1 MSFKKFFAPVVLCC
15 CAVSSLSSYCSATY
29 EYSDLYAVEIT
40 EYKGL
45 NGTSDIDKLDNKSRI
60 VYVSK
65 ELENLLKK
73 GDRKC
78 ANCQKSIELSE
89 GFVVAHDT
97 GSLHWF
103 DNAFDIS
110 LDRVLKDERINE
122 NSSIVKGFISH
133 LICKQCTNIA
143 IQSRPLI
150 KNKDPHRNGLLR
162 CPFDHSSFCD
172 SVGGSLR
179 RIRFLGEAAAVQRKK
194 NLKDLFENLCIA
206 GRISGR
212 VLISGYAGYLLSNLI
227 TTQDDPYCYY

>member
-1 MSFKKFFAPVVLCC
+1 MSFKKFLAPVVLCC

-29 EYSDLYAVEIT
+29 KYSDLCAVEIT
-40 EYKGL
+40 EYNGL
-45 NGTSDIDKLDNKSRI
+45 NGTSDIDKLANESGI

-97 GSLHWF
+97 GSLHWYN
-103 DNAFDIS
+103 DDIDII
-110 LDRVLKDERINE
+110 LDKVLKDENINE
-122 NSSIVKGFISH
+122 NSSIVNDFVSH
-133 LICKQCTNIA
+133 LICKKCTNTA
-143 IQSRPLI
+143 IWDRPLVE
-150 KNKDPHRNGLLR
+150 KDKPHENGLLR
-162 CPFDHSSFCD
+162 CPVCRPEAI
-172 SVGGSLR
+172 GELGIGLR
-179 RIRFLGEAAAVQRKK
+179 SIKFLGEAAAVQRKK

-212 VLISGYAGYLLSNLI
+212 VLTSGYAGYLFSNLI
-227 TTQDDPYCYY
+227 TTLDDPYCYY